1 MIIFKNPSEYKHIQ
15 EIKRI
20 LGNEKISPLLKSG
33 NFKELYDLLLKSD
46 ISSIV
51 IGEITKFLYTA
62 LKIDLLDTLSEVPD
76 IFLNSTDLIKIEI
89 PNHITTINDYSF
101 AFNDNLKEVIL
112 PSNLTIL
119 GVSCFLGS
127 PELKEITIPK
137 SLKKIKSRAFEKC
150 PKLNNIYYK
159 GTFGDFLKIIGNRN
173 LADNDGKI
181 HCTDATLYFSHIK
194 DRWIDLDSEVF
205 IP

>member
-1 MIIFKNPSEYKHIQ
+1 MIVFKNPSEYKYIK
-15 EIKRI
+15 EIKHI
-20 LGNEKISPLLKSG
+20 LGNEKISSLLKLG
-33 NFKELYDLLLKSD
+33 NFKELYDLLLESD
-46 ISSIV
+46 IYSGV

-76 IFLNSTDLIKIEI
+76 IFLINTDLVKIKI

-137 SLKKIKSRAFEKC
+137 SLKKIKSRAFENC
-150 PKLNNIYYK
+150 PKLNKIYYE
-159 GTFGDFLKIIGNRN
+159 GTFEDFLKIQRN
-173 LADNDGKI
+173 INFAGFDRNI
-181 HCTDATLYFSHIK
+181 ECTDATIAFNYSKDKWIK
-194 DRWIDLDSEVF
+194 LDKGIY

>member
-1 MIIFKNPSEYKHIQ
+1 MIVFKNPSEYKHIQ

-33 NFKELYDLLLKSD
+33 NFKELYDLLLESD

-127 PELKEITIPK
+127 SELKEITIPK
-137 SLKKIKSRAFEKC
+137 SLKKIKSRAFENC
-150 PKLNNIYYK
+150 PKLNSIYYK
-159 GTFGDFLKIIGNRN
+159 GTFGDFLKIIGNRYF
-173 LADNDGKI
+173 ADSDSKI
-181 HCTDATLYFSHIK
+181 YCTDATLYLSHIK
-194 DRWIDLDSEVF
+194 NRWINLDSEIF

>member
-33 NFKELYDLLLKSD
+33 NFKELYDLLLKFN
-46 ISSIV
+46 IQLEV

-112 PSNLTIL
+112 PSNLTAL
-119 GVSCFLGS
+119 GVSCFLGCS
-127 PELKEITIPK
+127 DLKEITIPK
-137 SLKKIKSRAFEKC
+137 SLKKIKSRAFENC
-150 PKLNNIYYK
+150 PKLNKIYYK
-159 GTFGDFLKIIGNRN
+159 GTFGDFLKITGNRN
-173 LADNDGKI
+173 LADNNSKI
-181 HCTDATLYFSHIK
+181 YCTDATIYFNHIK